1 MAEVAAM
8 IIAAKITHAYT
19 HTHTHTHTHIEK
31 HRQNMKV
38 DEMNDP
44 DPKDLKDSDSLSFP
58 LKVVLQRLRISLLLT
73 LL

>member
-1 MAEVAAM
+1 MAEVAAV
-8 IIAAKITHAYT
+8 IIAVKITHAY
-19 HTHTHTHTHIEK
+19 THTHIEK

-58 LKVVLQRLRISLLLT
+58 LKVVLQRLRISLLFT